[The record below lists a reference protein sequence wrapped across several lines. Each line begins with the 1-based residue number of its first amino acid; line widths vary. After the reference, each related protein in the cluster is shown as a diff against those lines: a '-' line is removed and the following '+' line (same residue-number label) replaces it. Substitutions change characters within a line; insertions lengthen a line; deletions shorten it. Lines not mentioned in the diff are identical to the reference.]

1 MLNTQNVKD
10 IFEKIPPKTKMS
22 LDKVYGFV
30 KKSAELTAEDLA
42 PYTDTRETNYPHWK
56 NIVHSV
62 LTNYKKE
69 GYVEHDPESHR
80 REFFPNGMTPRDI
93 EAAEIAARI

>member
-1 MLNTQNVKD
+1 MLNTKNVKD

-22 LDKVYGFV
+22 LDKVYDFV
-30 KKSAELTAEDLA
+30 RQNAELTKEDFV
-42 PYTDTRETNYPHWK
+42 PYTDARETNYPHWK
-56 NIVHSV
+56 NNVHAV
-62 LTNYKKE
+62 LTDYKKR
-69 GYVEHDPESHR
+69 GYVKHDPNGHI